1 MLSWGLSSLLPHWN
15 MYSLLYLL
23 SWKVL
28 VYIVIGFVHVFA
40 RLQTFS
46 QSLNVKFL
54 NETLFLICFLLYFI
68 NQLIRSSDM
77 WKELHFS
84 QTWIYVGFLLVFFTF
99 IVFFFSFR
107 YLIEKKVISLWS
119 CCHDDDH
126 TFMTYMYV
134 KNCLS

>member
-84 QTWIYVGFLLVFFTF
+84 QTWIYVRFLLVFFFTF
-99 IVFFFSFR
+99 IVFFSASVI
-107 YLIEKKVISLWS
+107 LLNKKLSRFDLAVMTTIILLW
-119 CCHDDDH
+119 H
-126 TFMTYMYV
+126 TCM
-134 KNCLS
+134 